1 MSLIEIIDKLCHVTT
16 VLSELVR
23 EQSNVMAQSGVVL
36 MDNGSDGNAIS
47 KLQAQADEEI
57 DKIELALRKI

>member
-47 KLQAQADEEI
+47 RLQAQADEEL

>member
-16 VLSELVR
+16 VLSDLVR
-23 EQSNVMAQSGVVL
+23 EQSSVMAQSGVVL
-36 MDNGSDGNAIS
+36 MDDGTDGNAIS
-47 KLQAQADEEI
+47 RLQAQANEEL

>member
-1 MSLIEIIDKLCHVTT
+1 MSLIEIIDKLCHVAT

-47 KLQAQADEEI
+47 KLQAQADEEL